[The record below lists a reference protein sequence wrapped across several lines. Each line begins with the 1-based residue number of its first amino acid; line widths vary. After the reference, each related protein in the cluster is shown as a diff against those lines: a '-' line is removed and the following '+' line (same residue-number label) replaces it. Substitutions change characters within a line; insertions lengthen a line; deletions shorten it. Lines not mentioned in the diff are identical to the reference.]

1 MSSSS
6 LSLGVVFDHT
16 MMLHYDPSG
25 HPECPDRILKI
36 YENACRHDL
45 IGPEPGKF
53 NPVPVRMAT
62 DEELTTCH
70 TPEYIDVFLGA
81 SSSAVTMDNF
91 IHLDPTESLYLNK
104 WTAGCARLATGA
116 VLELA
121 NRINQR
127 YIDRGVAI
135 VRPPGH
141 HACAKIPMGFC
152 FFNHA
157 AIAAKVLA
165 AQGERVLVVDWDIHH
180 GNGTQDLLVGS
191 RDIMFYSIH
200 RYDHGRFYPG
210 TGHPGEHLNIKNV
223 GFNGRARGDKH
234 YCHEFKEIGDWLA
247 RNSFLPTIIIVSAGF
262 DAALGDPLGGYEV
275 TPDGYKL
282 LTRELLNLCPRM
294 LLVLEGGYNIDAI
307 SSSFIACM
315 QEMQK

>member
-1 MSSSS
+1 MAS

-16 MMLHYDPSG
+16 MTLHYDPSG

-36 YENACRHDL
+36 YESACRHNL

-53 NPVPVRMAT
+53 NPIPSRMAFD
-62 DEELTTCH
+62 DELETCH
-70 TPEYIDVFLGA
+70 TPEYISTFLGA
-81 SSSAVTMDNF
+81 ASSGITTDQF
-91 IHLDPTESLYLNK
+91 IRLDPSESLYLNK
-104 WTAGCARLATGA
+104 WTAGCARLATGS

-121 NRINQR
+121 DSIYRHKVT
-127 YIDRGVAI
+127 RGVAI

-165 AQGERVLVVDWDIHH
+165 AKGERVLVVDWDIHH
-180 GNGTQDLLVGS
+180 GNGTQDLLAGTPG
-191 RDIMFYSIH
+191 IMFYSIH
-200 RYDHGRFYPG
+200 RYDNGGFYPG
-210 TGHPGEHLNIKNV
+210 TGHPGEYSNIKNV
-223 GFNGRARGDKH
+223 GFSGRARGDKH
-234 YCHEFKEIGDWLA
+234 YYREFKEIPDWLS
-247 RNSFLPTIIIVSAGF
+247 RNSFVPTIVIVSAGF

-275 TPDGYKL
+275 TPSGYKL
-282 LTRELLNLCPRM
+282 LTRELLSVCPRM
-294 LLVLEGGYNIDAI
+294 LMVLEGGYNVDAI
-307 SSSFIACM
+307 SNSFIACM